1 MRGSEALRRGFTA
14 IAMIVLVTGL
24 SAAQPEGEK
33 TGPAGLTPRFE
44 IGRSGMHLSRV
55 ARPGTCFD
63 KVGRRFALLGLESG
77 TFEAWA
83 WPLKLLRNFELSFLT
98 GTSTTPIK
106 GRDIVKFIDVEPEA
120 TTLTFVW
127 QSFTVRA
134 HYVTDIDEAGAV
146 ILLEVDSSEPL
157 TIVCGFLPV
166 LQPMWPAGLGGQ
178 YAYWDDGL
186 KACLISEPTRR
197 NHAYVGSPAARGIS
211 YTPAHMLSDFPNEFK
226 IEVPKPAE
234 TAAFFLPVIV
244 AGGEGDREAV
254 KAVYRKLADDPEG
267 CYRRARAHYEALR
280 NTTLVV
286 KTPVHEI
293 DLAFEWAKV
302 ALDNLL
308 VDNPD
313 LGRGLVA
320 GLGPSGTGGRPGF
333 GWFFGGDAYLNS
345 FSLNDLG
352 MFEMT
357 KEALEFTA
365 KWQRKDGKMAH
376 ELSQA
381 AGYIRWWEDYPY
393 GYIHGDTTPYYLVA
407 ACDHYRKTGDAGF
420 IRSAWKGL
428 LRAYEW
434 CLTTDDDGDGLMD
447 NSKAGLG
454 ALEFGSLTGIRTD
467 IYLAAVWTEAA
478 RAMKTLSEAVG
489 DRRTAASAEAAFI
502 KASKAWNEK
511 FWDGGAGRY
520 SFAFGRDGGLVKE
533 LTPWGAVGLTWGLGE
548 PDRVAST
555 LAAMNSPELATDWG
569 VRMLSEKSPQF
580 EALNYNYGACWPF
593 LSGWTAAAMFRTGFV
608 SQGLAI
614 LEAGVSH
621 TFDNSLGVI
630 TELFS
635 GARNVWPQE
644 AVPHQGFSTTGVV
657 LALVRGLLGL
667 DVDVPGKEIF
677 LAPAVPPDWPGFSVG
692 RWKAGPAELSVDYEK
707 GPGLV
712 RITIGSTGAGGFR
725 AVIGPC
731 LAPGSRVVSA
741 IVNGKPAAFKEGP
754 SGLGWSTRVEVRF
767 ALGVKDVVE
776 IRFAPGLDLVPPVV
790 RSRTGDAS
798 RGIRILRTDVV
809 GDIVTILAAGP
820 AGATGELELVDPGV
834 IKGLEGAVLEG
845 RKLRFKFPGGKS
857 GGYSKAEIRAALKR

>member
-1 MRGSEALRRGFTA
+1 MGSEALRRGLA
-14 IAMIVLVTGL
+14 ALAMIVLAAGF
-24 SAAQPEGEK
+24 SAAEQAGGK
-33 TGPAGLTPRFE
+33 TSPAGLIPRFE
-44 IGRSGMHLSRV
+44 IGKSGMHLSR
-55 ARPGTCFD
+55 AAMPGTYFD
-63 KVGRRFALLGLESG
+63 KVGRRFALLGFESG

-83 WPLKLLRNFELSFLT
+83 WPLKLLRNFEFSFLI
-98 GTSTTPIK
+98 GPGTTPIN

-157 TIVCGFLPV
+157 TIICGFLPV

-186 KACLISEPTRR
+186 KAYLISEPTRR
-197 NHAYVGSPAARGIS
+197 NHAYVGSPAAGGIS
-211 YTPAHMLSDFPNEFK
+211 YTPAHMLSDSPNEFK
-226 IEVPKPAE
+226 IDVPKPAE
-234 TAAFFLPVIV
+234 TAPFFLPVIV
-244 AGGEGDREAV
+244 AGGKGERDAV
-254 KAVYRKLADDPEG
+254 KAVYGKLAGDPEG

-280 NTTLVV
+280 NS
-286 KTPVHEI
+286 TPVIETPVPEI

-302 ALDNLL
+302 SLDNLL

-320 GLGPSGTGGRPGF
+320 GLGASGTGGRPGF

-345 FSLNDLG
+345 FGLNDLG

-376 ELSQA
+376 ELSQS
-381 AGYIRWWEDYPY
+381 AGYIKWWEDYPY

-407 ACDHYRKTGDAGF
+407 VGDYYRRTGDVGF
-420 IRSAWKGL
+420 IKAAWKGL

-454 ALEFGSLTGIRTD
+454 ALEFGSLTDIRTD

-478 RAMKTLSEAVG
+478 RAMKTLSAVVG
-489 DRRTAASAEAAFI
+489 DGGTAASAEAAFV
-502 KASKAWNEK
+502 KASKAWNGK
-511 FWDGGAGRY
+511 FWDEETGRY
-520 SFAFGRDGGLVKE
+520 SFAFGRDGGLVRE
-533 LTPWGAVGLTWGLGE
+533 LTPWSSVGLAWGLGE
-548 PDRVAST
+548 PARAAST
-555 LAAMNSPELATDWG
+555 LSAINSPELATDWG
-569 VRMLSEKSPQF
+569 VRMLSEKSRQF
-580 EALNYNYGACWPF
+580 EPLNYNYGACWPF
-593 LSGWTAAAMFRTGFV
+593 LSGWSATAMFRTGFV

-614 LEAGVSH
+614 LAAGVSH

-644 AVPHQGFSTTGVV
+644 GVPHQGFSTTGVV
-657 LALVRGLLGL
+657 LAMARGLLGM

-677 LAPAVPPDWPGFSVG
+677 LEPAVPPDWPGFSVR
-692 RWKAGPAELSVDYEK
+692 RWKAGTAELSVDYEK

-712 RITIGSTGAGGFR
+712 RLTIGSTGSGGFR
-725 AVIGPC
+725 AVVRPC
-731 LAPGSRVVSA
+731 LAPGSRVVSV
-741 IVNGKPAAFKEGP
+741 IVNGKPSAFTVDP
-754 SGLGWSTRVEVRF
+754 SGLGWSTRVDVRF
-767 ALGVKDVVE
+767 ALSVKDIVE
-776 IRFAPGLDLVPPVV
+776 IRFAQGLELVPPVV

-798 RGIRILRTDVV
+798 RGIRILRTDAA
-809 GDIVTILAAGP
+809 GDIVMILVAGP
-820 AGATGELELVDPGV
+820 VGGTGELELLDPGV
-834 IKGLEGAVLEG
+834 IKSLEGAVLEG
-845 RKLRFKFPGGKS
+845 RELRFKFPGGKCGEQS
-857 GGYSKAEIRAALKR
+857 VAEIKAELKR